1 VRRVGSYEVALV
13 EAERF
18 RLDGGAM
25 FGVVPRALWEK
36 QHPPDTR
43 HRIRM
48 ATRCLVAR
56 GEGRVVVVDTGMGSD
71 WSGKER
77 DIYGVE
83 DQDHSLA
90 RALAEMGVAPDQV
103 TDVILTHLHFD
114 HTGGTVR
121 RAGAGLV
128 PVFPHARHH
137 VQQDQIAWATSPS
150 ERDRRSYRPETI
162 ETLRRTGVLAAVNG
176 PAEIAPGI
184 TVEPTWGHTP
194 GHQVVRLGEERDAV
208 TYCGDLLPTAA
219 HVPVPWVMAYDLQP
233 LVTMREKV
241 ALMERAARTG
251 ETLVVEHDPGCE
263 GVRVAREGDGFV
275 VVERLGA
282 PSGPGTKGAA

>member
-1 VRRVGSYEVALV
+1 VALV

-36 QHPPDTR
+36 QHPPDAR

-48 ATRCLVAR
+48 ATRCLIAR

-71 WSGKER
+71 WSDKER

-83 DQDHSLA
+83 DQDRSLA
-90 RALAEMGVAPDQV
+90 RGLAEMGVSSDQV

-114 HTGGTVR
+114 HIGGTVR
-121 RAGAGLV
+121 RTGAELA
-128 PVFPHARHH
+128 PVFPNARHH
-137 VQQDQIAWATSPS
+137 VQQDQIAWAMNPS

-162 ETLRRTGVLAAVNG
+162 EALRRAGVLVPVSG

-184 TVEPTWGHTP
+184 TVEPTQGHTP
-194 GHQVVRLGEERDAV
+194 GHQVVRLGEGRDAV

-219 HVPVPWVMAYDLQP
+219 HVPAPWVMAYDLQP
-233 LVTMREKV
+233 LVTMKEKM

-263 GVRVAREGDGFV
+263 GVRVARDGGGFV
-275 VVERLGA
+275 VVERLG
-282 PSGPGTKGAA
+282 PSGPGTKGMA